1 MQKVEEI
8 FWLRAYG
15 CIAVFLFHLMDQVNK
30 YVDNLVTDFMRIP
43 LVLGTPIFLFISV
56 FVFAVRYD
64 KAVPEGFIRQRV
76 KYVMLPYFVYG
87 FIYSTAEWAKR
98 GAEGDPVN
106 FWANAVEYFVYAGWH
121 GYFLIIAMQ
130 FYVGYWLFTRLRLWR
145 VNPVPWFWL
154 SCLISMAYWGTA
166 YWQGVNPPGYL
177 LWVAP
182 LGWLYLFF
190 LALVLVRYYPL
201 APNGI
206 KAQRPQWMKYL
217 AHPACLGLFV
227 FGLGVA
233 TLAHLPAFTSKEV
246 WVIPFFV
253 LFTLCAT
260 RQLKGYTAP
269 NWVRQINV
277 YSFGIYLAHP
287 MFFIATDL
295 IIAPLSLPIV
305 VYAVMLALVSMTGC
319 IVLSKVVNT
328 SRIGAMM
335 FGKKLNVAMH

>member
-15 CIAVFLFHLMDQVNK
+15 CIAVFLFHLMDRVNN
-30 YVDNLVTDFMRIP
+30 YVDNLATDFMRIP

-56 FVFAVRYD
+56 FVFALRYD
-64 KAVPEGFIRQRV
+64 KAVPEGFIRQRFN
-76 KYVMLPYFVYG
+76 YIMLPYLVYG
-87 FIYSTAEWAKR
+87 LIYSTAEWVKAW
-98 GAEGDPVN
+98 AEGDPVN
-106 FWANAVEYFVYAGWH
+106 FWANAVHYFVYAGWH

-130 FYVGYWLFTRLRLWR
+130 FYVGYWLFTRWRLWR

-154 SCLISMAYWGTA
+154 SCLISMGYWGTA
-166 YWQGVNPPGYL
+166 YWYGVDPPGYL

-206 KAQRPQWMKYL
+206 KAERRRWMKYL
-217 AHPACLGLFV
+217 AHPASLGLFV
-227 FGLGVA
+227 VGLCMA
-233 TLAHLPAFTSKEV
+233 TLAHLPEFTSKEV

-253 LFTLCAT
+253 LFTLCTT
-260 RQLKGYTAP
+260 RRLKGYPAP

-287 MFFIATDL
+287 MFFIATDWV
-295 IIAPLSLPIV
+295 IAPLSLPIWL
-305 VYAVMLALVSMTGC
+305 YALILAVVSMVGC
-319 IVLSKVVNT
+319 ILLSNLVNQ
-328 SRIGAMM
+328 SKAGSMM
-335 FGKKLNVAMH
+335 FGKQLNVPMR